1 MKLRKGRSIFMIK
14 IAPSLLSANFAY
26 LKDEIDAIEKAKADW
41 IHYDVM
47 DGHFVPNISFGYS
60 ILKDVAKVTDMFLDV
75 HLMISE
81 PLKYVDH
88 FIDSGASLI
97 VFHIEAMKDQAQTQE
112 LIRKIKDRHV
122 QVGISIKPDTPVTEI
137 ADYLELLDVVL
148 VMSVEPGFGGQ
159 SFMPLALSKIKSLKN
174 MRDHH
179 QYHYLIEVDGGIN
192 AETGKLCKEAGADV
206 MVAGSYVFNS
216 DSYQES
222 IASLK

>member
-60 ILKDVAKVTDMFLDV
+60 ILKDVTKVTDMFLDV